1 MKNEEFV
8 TAREVTKK
16 NRLQEMNQM
25 LLFAAFFMLH
35 AAFFISPVRAQVTAK
50 IEPIEMMIGEQ
61 AQVTVTVDASE
72 DAKVEWPTF
81 QPRQEI
87 VAGVEVIS
95 TQHPSPNTLVVT
107 LTSFDGNLY
116 YLPPFKVKV
125 NGKAAESKS
134 LALKVT
140 KVEVDTTKLEKFF
153 GPKDVQDNPFLWSD
167 WSLSFWLSV
176 LMLVMLAV
184 AYYLYLRLRD
194 NKPIIAHIK
203 IVKRLLPHQKA
214 MKEIEQIK
222 ADKMVSS
229 ENQKEYYTKLTDTL
243 RKYIEERYGFS
254 AMEMTSTEIIERL
267 TATDDPQSLSE
278 LRQLFMTA
286 DLVKFAKYSTMIN
299 ENDANLVNAI
309 DFINQ
314 TKLENQPTE
323 EVQKP
328 QLTEADLRSQK
339 ERRVLKWVIRAMMA
353 VIAALFCFIVYSVYQ
368 LLI

>member
-1 MKNEEFV
+1 MKRTLLLIGLIIHAFLTFAQATV
-8 TAREVTKK
+8 EV
-16 NRLQEMNQM
+16 
-25 LLFAAFFMLH
+25 
-35 AAFFISPVRAQVTAK
+35 K
-50 IEPIEMMIGEQ
+50 IDPIEMMIGEQ
-61 AQVTVTVDASE
+61 AQVTMTVQAAE
-72 DAKVEWPTF
+72 GAKIEMPVF
-81 QPRQEI
+81 QPRQQI
-87 VAGVEVIS
+87 VAGVEVINVE
-95 TQHPSPNTLVVT
+95 HPTGHSLLLT

-125 NGKAAESKS
+125 NGKTVESKS
-134 LALKVT
+134 LALKVVE
-140 KVEVDTTKLEKFF
+140 VEVDTTKLDKFF
-153 GPKDVQDNPFLWSD
+153 GPKDVQDNPFQWSD
-167 WSLSFWLSV
+167 WSLSFWLSI
-176 LMLVMLAV
+176 LMLVLLAL

-194 NKPIIAHIK
+194 NKPIIARIK

-214 MKEIEQIK
+214 MKEIDQIK

-267 TATDDPQSLSE
+267 TADDDQQSLSE

-323 EVQKP
+323 ETVKP
-328 QLTEADLRSQK
+328 QLSEEDQRSQK
-339 ERRVLKWVIRAMMA
+339 TRRVLKVVIWSVMT
-353 VIAALFCFIVYSVYQ
+353 VSTLLFCYVIYSIYQ
-368 LLI
+368 LLN